1 MLIIKTVD
9 GLKQVVAPDVDIYEY
24 AAATGGTVMDDS
36 NFVELPRSPEELA
49 SDERAWRDAE
59 IERVRWLRDRHRDEM
74 DMGVPRSLSAEQ
86 FAGLLLYIQQL
97 RTWPQAT
104 GFPDQAARPVPPD
117 WLAVPAQ

>member
-9 GLKQVVAPDVDIYEY
+9 GLKQVVAPDVDIYKY

-36 NFVELPRSPEELA
+36 NFVELPRRPEELA

-74 DMGVPRSLSAEQ
+74 DMGVPTSLSAEQ
-86 FAGLLLYIQQL
+86 FAGLLSYIQQL

>member
-1 MLIIKTVD
+1 MLIIRTLE
-9 GLKQVVAPDVDIYEY
+9 GYKQVVAPDVDIHEY
-24 AAATGGTVMDDS
+24 AASTGGTVMNDWE
-36 NFVELPRSPEELA
+36 FVEPPRSPDDLA
-49 SDERAWRDAE
+49 IDERAWRDAE

-74 DMGVPRSLSAEQ
+74 DMGVPTSLSAEQ